1 MCGEVYL
8 ELKLTFLRGV
18 TRERYRSMAPKTRAI
33 AHDMS
38 YAAYRAWLHR
48 QTTMPRDAGGTVEP
62 GFELWS
68 LARRTPPAGRFSR
81 EPA

>member
-62 GFELWS
+62 G
-68 LARRTPPAGRFSR
+68 R
-81 EPA
+81 